1 MFIGAATIQLEITDA
16 LTLKDKRQVVKSLLA
31 RLQDK
36 FNVAV
41 AEVDRL
47 DSARFA
53 TLAVVTVANDGAFV
67 HRVLEKVADFVEQ
80 DPRAVVLDYATE
92 IL

>member
-1 MFIGAATIQLEITDA
+1 MTVGILTIELSIPGSDS
-16 LTLKDKRQVVKSLLA
+16 LKDNRQVVKSLLA

-36 FNVAV
+36 FNIAA